1 MKSRKQSK
9 LFGSHVA
16 IVKSLEIGEGYALNI
31 FSYINNEGKDKTWE
45 GVSNPHLL
53 TFEEMT
59 ELADFNI

>member
-9 LFGSHVA
+9 LFGSH
-16 IVKSLEIGEGYALNI
+16 I